1 MDKVEPSRS
10 DSSPLTISGASSALK
25 PECEDAANVMAVVES
40 SHSASGPATNAGASS
55 AVLKIQEKV
64 SDYSEDLF
72 DSTDYNSNSNKSSVE
87 DNQAGADKVG
97 KLEHTW
103 AGNTLRQQQSSQFR
117 GKSPDTSDECFDTNE
132 ELSDHSEGSEEEY
145 VPDTSEDS
153 SDSSTIFPP
162 LSKYKTRPLASPLQS
177 TSTSP
182 NPLCENIISSSTSQI
197 RSSSRNGELPSS
209 SGTQISRSFDK
220 THSSESTSF
229 VDQES
234 ASHSVIIPAVSKKS
248 DGGRMYD
255 KKQHCLFCGLAFSK
269 LARHLER
276 KHSKEVE
283 VAKALSHP
291 KGSKKRRIQLEY
303 LRNKVCKFKPGES
316 TPKPGKTRVQALCS
330 FATPPP
336 PGVTDGVWKLISSMN
351 QDRVALAVRNDQ
363 CIIDFGK
370 HLYNK
375 YGSQVKMQEYMR
387 QKMRELGRLQIC
399 TQAVTPLKCIK
410 DLIRPENFMHAV
422 NAVKQTAGYNK
433 DTNKY
438 ASASVA
444 VKLGHSLNRIAM
456 LVESSATIE
465 GDKATAKEASS
476 FQKIYSSRWHE
487 YISAT
492 ARRTL
497 EEAKWNSPQL
507 LPFTKDVKRLHL
519 YLDEQ
524 MYHYRKM
531 LSAEPSSQHWSQ
543 LAKVTLTQMMLFN
556 RRREGEVSHM
566 PLSAY
571 TSRGASDPHPDVC
584 LALSELEKK
593 LCQHFKR
600 IEIRGKRGRKVA
612 VLVTP
617 TMQESLDVLVQNRS
631 KCGVLHENIYLFA
644 RPFAMTC
651 FRGSDCIRDFAKAAG
666 VKNPS
671 TLTSTKLRKQ
681 IGTLSEVL
689 NLSNAEL
696 DQLAD
701 FLGHDIRVHRQ
712 FYRLPEG
719 TLQLAKLSK
728 ILLAF
733 EKGRLSEFKGRNLD
747 EINIDPDEQVTVDS
761 EVEEPESSMTECDAS
776 MSLPQDNSEQLDK
789 ETDMLRTNK
798 KVRECDA
805 PLSLPQVSAND
816 GETGQLLWSV
826 KRKRGPYKR
835 SPWSVNEIHAVEKH
849 MMRFIQ
855 SWKVPGKADCV
866 RCIEADP
873 LALKNRDWFAVKFYV
888 KNRITALQKQV

>member
-1 MDKVEPSRS
+1 
-10 DSSPLTISGASSALK
+10 
-25 PECEDAANVMAVVES
+25 
-40 SHSASGPATNAGASS
+40 
-55 AVLKIQEKV
+55 
-64 SDYSEDLF
+64 
-72 DSTDYNSNSNKSSVE
+72 
-87 DNQAGADKVG
+87 
-97 KLEHTW
+97 
-103 AGNTLRQQQSSQFR
+103 
-117 GKSPDTSDECFDTNE
+117 
-132 ELSDHSEGSEEEY
+132 
-145 VPDTSEDS
+145 
-153 SDSSTIFPP
+153 
-162 LSKYKTRPLASPLQS
+162 
-177 TSTSP
+177 
-182 NPLCENIISSSTSQI
+182 
-197 RSSSRNGELPSS
+197 
-209 SGTQISRSFDK
+209 
-220 THSSESTSF
+220 
-229 VDQES
+229 
-234 ASHSVIIPAVSKKS
+234 
-248 DGGRMYD
+248 
-255 KKQHCLFCGLAFSK
+255 
-269 LARHLER
+269 
-276 KHSKEVE
+276 
-283 VAKALSHP
+283 
-291 KGSKKRRIQLEY
+291 
-303 LRNKVCKFKPGES
+303 
-316 TPKPGKTRVQALCS
+316 
-330 FATPPP
+330 
-336 PGVTDGVWKLISSMN
+336 
-351 QDRVALAVRNDQ
+351 
-363 CIIDFGK
+363 
-370 HLYNK
+370 
-375 YGSQVKMQEYMR
+375 
-387 QKMRELGRLQIC
+387 
-399 TQAVTPLKCIK
+399 
-410 DLIRPENFMHAV
+410 
-422 NAVKQTAGYNK
+422 
-433 DTNKY
+433 
-438 ASASVA
+438 
-444 VKLGHSLNRIAM
+444 M
-456 LVESSATIE
+456 LVESNATIE

-507 LPFTKDVKRLHL
+507 LPFTEDVKRLHL

-524 MYHYRKM
+524 EHHYRKM

-571 TSRGASDPHPDVC
+571 TSRDASDPHPDVC

-617 TMQESLDVLVQNRS
+617 TMQESLDVLVKNRS
-631 KCGVLHENIYLFA
+631 KCGVLQENIYLFA

-651 FRGSDCIRDFAKAAG
+651 FRGSDCIRDFAKASG

-689 NLSNAEL
+689 NLSNTEL

-733 EKGRLSEFKGRNLD
+733 EKGRLTEFKGRNLD

-761 EVEEPESSMTECDAS
+761 ELEEPESSTTECDAP
-776 MSLPQDNSEQLDK
+776 MSLPQDNAGQFDEEGDQV
-789 ETDMLRTNK
+789 LRSNK

-805 PLSLPQVSAND
+805 TLSLPQVSAGLND
-816 GETGQLLWSV
+816 GETGQLLRSI
-826 KRKRGPYKR
+826 KRKRGPCKR
-835 SPWSVNEIHAVEKH
+835 TPWSVNEIHAVENH

-866 RCIEADP
+866 RCIEAEP
-873 LALKNRDWFAVKFYV
+873 LALKNRDWLAVKFYV
-888 KNRITALQKQV
+888 KNRITALQRQV